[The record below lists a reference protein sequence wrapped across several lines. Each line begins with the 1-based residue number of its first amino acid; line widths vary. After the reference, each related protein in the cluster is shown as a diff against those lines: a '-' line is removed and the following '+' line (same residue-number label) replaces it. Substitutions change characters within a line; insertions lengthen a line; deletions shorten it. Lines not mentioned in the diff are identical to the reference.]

1 MSTGR
6 GRASVSGMADVELTV
21 RVRYHE
27 VDRMGIAY
35 HPRYLTWFELAR
47 VELLRGA
54 GLPYTAL
61 EAAGTGLPVIR
72 SETHHKRPLGFDEE
86 FTVECT
92 VGEVGGARLRLD
104 YRALRGGELVAE
116 GCTEHAAVDL
126 ATMRPRR
133 LPAEL
138 REALARLPS
147 QGGDL
152 PVHRS
157 SDPLDA
163 SLATPGAP

>member
-1 MSTGR
+1 
-6 GRASVSGMADVELTV
+6 MADVEMTV

-54 GLPYTAL
+54 GLPYTEL
-61 EAAGTGLPVIR
+61 EASGVGLPVLR
-72 SETHHKRPLGFDEE
+72 SETLHRRPLGFDDV
-86 FTVECT
+86 FTVEC
-92 VGEVGGARLRLD
+92 ELAELSGARMRLA
-104 YRALRGGELVAE
+104 YRAVRDGELVAE
-116 GCTEHAAVDL
+116 GSTEHAAIDL
-126 ATMRPRR
+126 TTRKPQRF
-133 LPAEL
+133 PARL

-152 PVHRS
+152 PVHRAA
-157 SDPLDA
+157 DPLGA
-163 SLATPGAP
+163 ALAPPEDP